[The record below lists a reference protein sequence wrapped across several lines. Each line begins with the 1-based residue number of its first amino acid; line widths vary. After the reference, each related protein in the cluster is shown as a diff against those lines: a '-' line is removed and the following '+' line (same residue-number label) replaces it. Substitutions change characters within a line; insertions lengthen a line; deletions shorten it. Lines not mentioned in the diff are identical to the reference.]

1 MSQVSRRQA
10 MLLAA
15 QLGLVT
21 VVTPRAVLAQGGSP
35 KQTER
40 VTIVLVNDLDR
51 MADFNGR
58 GGHAKLAAV
67 AKTERAKGR
76 TLLIH
81 AGDAYSPSILSGFDR
96 GHHIV
101 ELLNQIKP
109 DTFTPGNHEF
119 DFGAENF
126 RARIKQ
132 STFDIL
138 AANIFEPDGKRV
150 AGLQPTRIIDVGPV
164 KIGFVGVCTEETKD
178 LSDPGP
184 IQFQP
189 AVKTVI
195 EQADRL
201 RSDGVHLVVAV
212 THIGFG
218 DDLLLARSGAVD
230 VILSGHDHHLL
241 TYWDGKVALVESA
254 SQADFVT
261 PIDLMIDSATLA
273 PGKRASFIPHFRP
286 IDTSDIAPDP
296 ALAASIAG
304 YMQALDK
311 DLDVVIGSAGI
322 AFTTRSVTMR
332 SGENG
337 FANFVCDAMRKA
349 VSADICLIN
358 GGGIRA
364 NSDYAAGASLTRR
377 SILEEMPFGNKT
389 VLLEIDGATLHA
401 ALEHGLHG
409 GGGFPQVSG
418 LVLEADPARPLG
430 QRVLSIDVNGKPLAR
445 EGRYTLAT
453 NDFVA
458 RGGDGYVMFKSARTL
473 IDGLAGQYVSGQV
486 IAHIAKLGTIEP
498 KIEGRIKLK

>member
-10 MLLAA
+10 MLMAA
-15 QLGLVT
+15 KLGLVT
-21 VVTPRAVLAQGGSP
+21 IVTPRALLAQGAAP

-67 AKTERAKGR
+67 AKAERAKDK

-81 AGDAYSPSILSGFDR
+81 AGDALSPSILSGFDR
-96 GHHIV
+96 GHHIID
-101 ELLNQIKP
+101 LLNQVKP
-109 DTFTPGNHEF
+109 DLFTPGNHEF

-126 RARIKQ
+126 RARLKQ
-132 STFDIL
+132 ATFDIL
-138 AANIFEPDGKRV
+138 GANIFEPDGTRV
-150 AGLQPTRIIDVGPV
+150 AGLQPTKIIDVGPV

-184 IQFQP
+184 IQFRP
-189 AVKTVI
+189 AVNSVI
-195 EQADRL
+195 EHADRL
-201 RSDGVHLVVAV
+201 RAEGVHLVVAI

-261 PIDLMIDSATLA
+261 PIDLMIDTSTLA

-286 IDTSDIAPDP
+286 IDTADIAPDP
-296 ALAASIAG
+296 QLADSIAG
-304 YMQALDK
+304 YMKALDK
-311 DLDVVIGSAGI
+311 DLDVVIGKAGV
-322 AFTTRSVTMR
+322 AFTTKSVTMR
-332 SGENG
+332 TGENEFG
-337 FANFVCDAMRKA
+337 NLVCDAMRKA
-349 VSADICLIN
+349 VNADICLIN

-364 NSDYAAGASLTRR
+364 NRDYAMGAPLTRR
-377 SILEEMPFGNKT
+377 SVLEEMPFGNKT
-389 VLLEIDGATLHA
+389 VLLEINGKTLRA

-418 LVLEADPARPLG
+418 IVMEAEPARPLG
-430 QRVLSIDVNGKPLAR
+430 QRVLSVEVNGRPLEP

-453 NDFVA
+453 NDFVS
-458 RGGDGYVMFKSARTL
+458 RGGDGYVMFQSAKKL
-473 IDGLAGQYVSGQV
+473 IDALAGQYVSGQV
-486 IAHIAKLGTIEP
+486 IAYISKVGTIEP
-498 KIEGRIKLK
+498 KLEGRIKLR